1 MPAAKKKAPKSRT
14 SKSAKSKKS
23 SFKFHW
29 WMGLILVVIIGGV
42 GILVYRASFAG
53 RECSTT
59 PRGAICGG
67 GPVQFRISNLQY
79 NPNAPA
85 GITTLSMDGHFPNNF
100 NTGVYS
106 LRRGE
111 FYQDDAIY
119 RLGYAGNGNVNTDC
133 GRISEYNP
141 LTFKSGRNV
150 NFYSPNEL
158 RYGVSYAWWTPVGC

>member
-1 MPAAKKKAPKSRT
+1 MPAKKSTRSTKTKSRVST
-14 SKSAKSKKS
+14 KSKKGG
-23 SFKFHW
+23 FKFHW

-67 GPVQFRISNLQY
+67 GPVQFRISNVRF
-79 NPNAPA
+79 NPNAPS
-85 GITTLSMDGHFPNNF
+85 GETHLSMTGHFPNNF
-100 NTGVYS
+100 NSNVYAYIPYQNWN
-106 LRRGE
+106 
-111 FYQDDAIY
+111 FNQDDTIY
-119 RLGYAGNGNVNTDC
+119 RLGYSNVQNVNSDC

-150 NFYSPNEL
+150 NFYISNSS
-158 RYGVSYAWWTPVGC
+158 G